1 MFDLQ
6 QVLEELPLA
15 ITITDLEGTIV
26 YMNAAS
32 AQVNA
37 RGGGKA
43 LVGKQV
49 RDCHNERSKAIIE
62 RLFQGETNVY
72 TISKQGQRKLIYQ
85 CPWRVNGE
93 VRGLVELSAVI
104 PEDMP
109 HYVRG

>member
-1 MFDLQ
+1 MLAGPHAHAIFTYLCQGVPECVLPVRNNQ
-6 QVLEELPLA
+6 QQYVRFTA
-15 ITITDLEGTIV
+15 SVGG
-26 YMNAAS
+26 AS
-32 AQVNA
+32 ARHHHYRS
-37 RGGGKA
+37 RG
-43 LVGKQV
+43 
-49 RDCHNERSKAIIE
+49 
-62 RLFQGETNVY
+62 QGETNVY